1 MSTTVPASRSVRSAL
16 LFAGIVA
23 AALLAPSSALADG
36 GKKGGGAT
44 LSPMRVPD
52 PRIIEDPVGMTDTPW
67 LLASPDFKAGEGAEG
82 GVAGGCPQVI
92 STHTNASFEGG
103 QYVVQAGFAE
113 LEIAA
118 CSYTLTAA
126 DFPLR
131 IDLVEMIF
139 ATSNAT
145 VQTTTKWTVMVWEGV
160 PNNGNLVYAYSS
172 NGVDLPHLVMQP
184 GTNGT
189 NIAFSIDPNDPEQMI
204 VQDNGSRTFTV
215 GYRID
220 DHNNQTQDPCLIA
233 PPSSS
238 NAFPTTDV
246 GGLQSPS
253 NNWLF
258 ALNCGAFGCPAGWR
272 RFSELPTG
280 CRPSGDWVMR
290 VTWTPQNCEVPGA
303 CCLPNAT
310 CQSLTESLCAA
321 QGGTFAGAGTTC
333 TASTCTQNIC
343 PCCFPSTGGCVTLSP
358 ASCTAAGGIAGP
370 TGQSCTG
377 YVCFPTGACCLP
389 NGSCIGPVSPAQCS
403 AQGGVFQ
410 GNATTCTPG
419 LCPEPMGAACF
430 PNGFCLM
437 LTQNQAASAGATWK
451 GPGTTCADA
460 NGNGTADACELDPAD
475 LNGDGIVNASD
486 LSILLGAWGSSN
498 PVADINDDGS
508 VNASDLSI
516 LLGSWG

>member
-1 MSTTVPASRSVRSAL
+1 MLSFAPYRFVAFRNLRSI
-16 LFAGIVA
+16 AGLAAVA
-23 AALLAPSSALADG
+23 AACASPAFADGGSG
-36 GKKGGGAT
+36 GKKGGGKT
-44 LSPMRVPD
+44 PD
-52 PRIIEDPVGMTDTPW
+52 TRIVEDPVAMTDTPW
-67 LLASPDFKAGEGAEG
+67 LLASPDHKGEAGEG
-82 GVAGGCPQVI
+82 GVAGGCPQVV

-145 VQTTTKWTVMVWEGV
+145 VQTTTKWSVIVWEGT
-160 PNNGNLVYAYSS
+160 PTNGTIVYTYSS

-189 NIAFSIDPNDPEQMI
+189 NIAFSIEPNDPEQMI

-220 DHNNQTQDPCLIA
+220 EHNNQTQDPCLVA
-233 PPSSS
+233 PPSGS

-258 ALNCGAFGCPAGWR
+258 LLNCGAFGCPAGWK
-272 RFSELPTG
+272 RFSDLPSL

-290 VTWTPQNCEVPGA
+290 VTWTPQNCELPGA
-303 CCLPNAT
+303 CCLPNGT
-310 CQSLTESLCAA
+310 CASLTEAA
-321 QGGTFAGAGTTC
+321 CIGQGGTFAGEGTTC
-333 TASTCTQNIC
+333 GPTTCTQNVC
-343 PCCFPSTGGCVTLSP
+343 PCCFPATGGCVTLAP
-358 ASCTAAGGIAGP
+358 ASCVAAGGIAGP
-370 TGQSCTG
+370 TGQTCTG

-389 NGSCIGPVSPAQCS
+389 NGDCVGPVSPEQCS

-410 GNATTCTPG
+410 GNGTACTVG
-419 LCPEPMGAACF
+419 LCPEPMGASCF
-430 PNGFCLM
+430 PNGFCLV
-437 LTQNQAASAGATWK
+437 LTEDQAIAAGASWQ

-460 NGNGTADACELDPAD
+460 NGNGKADICELDPAD

-498 PVADINDDGS
+498 PTADINDDGS